1 MLLAVMRP
9 QTQYVE
15 LGSEGTTPNV
25 IHRVGVTVD
34 GRTFVGEQRSK
45 KAARKAAAVKACNE
59 VFGCAYVPDEIPPV
73 VVVQSQKASKQKQQQ
88 QQHHQQQM
96 IV

>member
-34 GRTFVGEQRSK
+34 GREFVGEQRSK
-45 KAARKAAAVKACNE
+45 KAARKAAAVQACNAM
-59 VFGCAYVPDEIPPV
+59 FGCAYVQDEMAPAV
-73 VVVQSQKASKQKQQQ
+73 VVQKASKQKQQHQQQ
-88 QQHHQQQM
+88 QQHQM